1 MYSASYV
8 KMCQLLAA
16 IEVASSADLNAT
28 TDFRKL
34 LLKKCQREFAST
46 VAELVEIEQKK
57 KKIEAINDV
66 WFFSFYFLLKIYL

>member
-1 MYSASYV
+1 
-8 KMCQLLAA
+8 MCQLLAA

>member
-8 KMCQLLAA
+8 KMCQHLAA

-66 WFFSFYFLLKIYL
+66 WFFSIYFLKIYL